1 MNENQKKLKNVIKEF
16 NNVCPAEF
24 ILRNTNM
31 KFERFMY
38 MYDFWIDKS
47 RWLNLYSLNS
57 RWPPPFRVILEFSK
71 EIMANKH
78 FYIAFFQWMT
88 SRKVNINQRSSWL

>member
-1 MNENQKKLKNVIKEF
+1 MNENQKKFKNVIKEF

-38 MYDFWIDKS
+38 IYDF
-47 RWLNLYSLNS
+47 
-57 RWPPPFRVILEFSK
+57 
-71 EIMANKH
+71 
-78 FYIAFFQWMT
+78 
-88 SRKVNINQRSSWL
+88 

>member
-1 MNENQKKLKNVIKEF
+1 MLF

-38 MYDFWIDKS
+38 MYDF
-47 RWLNLYSLNS
+47 
-57 RWPPPFRVILEFSK
+57 
-71 EIMANKH
+71 
-78 FYIAFFQWMT
+78 
-88 SRKVNINQRSSWL
+88 